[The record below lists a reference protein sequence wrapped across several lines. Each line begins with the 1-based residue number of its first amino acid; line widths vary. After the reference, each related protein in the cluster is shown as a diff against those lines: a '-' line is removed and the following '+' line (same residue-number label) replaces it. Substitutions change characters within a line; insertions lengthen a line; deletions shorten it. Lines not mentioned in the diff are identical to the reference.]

1 MTESNSNIK
10 GISFLI
16 MALFVIS
23 IQNVLIKWISGSYSA
38 LEIVAIRSIVALPC
52 TVILF
57 YNEGKKGLPK
67 TQHRKLEYIRGFF
80 LFLSYTTYMMG
91 LAALSL
97 AEIEAIRYS
106 GPLIITLLSVILLK
120 EHVGL
125 KHWLA
130 ILIGF
135 IGVILIVQPGSA
147 NFKLGSIFVLV
158 SVFFYAMTAITTRKL
173 QSEDSSAT
181 MAYFGSQI
189 YLVAAFVLIPL
200 PFLFHENPNSYP
212 SIAFVLRPWSLPT
225 FVDLFIIA
233 GLGLIWAV
241 WMYLISHA
249 YSLSEASVLAPFE
262 YASLPI
268 NIIWGF
274 LIWQEIPTLFTIAGA
289 LLTLISG
296 LYIVYN
302 KESRPKTQ
310 NVVN

>member
-10 GISFLI
+10 GISFLLL
-16 MALFVIS
+16 ALVVIS
-23 IQNVLIKWISGSYSA
+23 IQNVAIKWISGSYSA

-80 LFLSYTTYMMG
+80 LFLSYTTFMMG
-91 LAALSL
+91 LAALPL

-106 GPLIITLLSVILLK
+106 GPLIITFLSVIILK
-120 EHVGL
+120 ENVEL

-130 ILIGF
+130 IMVGF

-200 PFLFHENPNSYP
+200 PSLFHEDPNSYP
-212 SIAFVLRPWSLPT
+212 SIAFVLRPWSAPT
-225 FVDLFIIA
+225 FIDLFVIA

-249 YSLSEASVLAPFE
+249 YSLSEASILAPFE

-268 NIIWGF
+268 NILWGF
-274 LIWQEIPTLFTIAGA
+274 IIWQEIPTLFTIAGA

-302 KESRPKTQ
+302 KESKPKTQ
-310 NVVN
+310 TVTN